1 MFNRS
6 SKQDPRTA
14 SDDPDKTRRMER
26 ARGFWGQQER
36 RENEA
41 RGKK

>member
-14 SDDPDKTRRMER
+14 SDDQEKTRRMER
-26 ARGFWGQQER
+26 ARGFWDQQKA

>member
-1 MFNRS
+1 MFNRNS
-6 SKQDPRTA
+6 NTDSRTA
-14 SDDPDKTRRMER
+14 SDDPDKTRRMES
-26 ARGFWGQQER
+26 ARGFWGQQEK

>member
-1 MFNRS
+1 MFNRNS
-6 SKQDPRTA
+6 NTDSRTA

-26 ARGFWGQQER
+26 ARGFWGQQEK